1 MKNSHKIIF
10 FFFLVLSLATT
21 SCANKQVNNPPSSIP
36 SANLQGFNDYPK
48 DVQNLIEPALKLA
61 RQNLNY
67 QFGSADP
74 KNGGMDCSGT
84 IYYLLRSLGQK
95 DVPRQSDQIYFWV
108 KKRGK
113 FHPVKS
119 RTFGSKEFQ
128 QLKPGDLLFWTGTYP
143 VKRKSPISHV
153 MLYLGKN
160 KQGKPLMFG
169 ASNGSYKNKQIWG
182 VSVFDFYLP
191 SARSKSRFIG
201 YSCTPGV
208 TCKTN
213 RS

>member
-1 MKNSHKIIF
+1 MKNSHRIIF
-10 FFFLVLSLATT
+10 FLFFVLSLATT
-21 SCANKQVNNPPSSIP
+21 SCASKKTINPPSSIP
-36 SANLQGFNDYPK
+36 TTNLQGFNEYPK
-48 DVQNLIEPALKLA
+48 DVQNLITRALNLTK
-61 RQNLNY
+61 QNLDY
-67 QFGSADP
+67 KFGSADP

-84 IYYLLRSLGQK
+84 IYYLLQSLDQK

-119 RTFGSKEFQ
+119 RTFSSKEFQ

-160 KQGKPLMFG
+160 KQGKHLMFG
-169 ASNGSYKNKQIWG
+169 ASNGRTYKNKQIWG
-182 VSVFDFYLP
+182 VSVFDFNLP
-191 SARSKSRFIG
+191 SAKSKSRFIG
-201 YSCTPGV
+201 YSCIPGV
-208 TCKTN
+208 TCK
-213 RS
+213 